1 MVKPYPTIEKVKFMF
16 ISSRAFIFA
25 GMLAIMAGCG
35 VREEAIKIVNHN
47 PLEQVKSTL
56 QNYVNGQALTS
67 EVTSF
72 EYMVNEVRKSSPEK
86 ADILKAGLEDLKSA
100 SGAALKSKAKAL
112 MAKLGIEA
120 EAPKK

>member
-1 MVKPYPTIEKVKFMF
+1 MAKPYPTINKVKSMF
-16 ISSRAFIFA
+16 ISSRAFILA
-25 GMLAIMAGCG
+25 GLLASMAGCG

-86 ADILKAGLEDLKSA
+86 ADILKVGLDDLKTA

-112 MAKLGIEA
+112 MTKLGIEVS
-120 EAPKK
+120 EKK

>member
-1 MVKPYPTIEKVKFMF
+1 MKIIKLLGIV
-16 ISSRAFIFA
+16 SFA
-25 GMLAIMAGCG
+25 IVASGCG
-35 VREEAIKIVNHN
+35 IKEETIKVVQIDVMS
-47 PLEQVKSTL
+47 QVKSTL

-100 SGAALKSKAKAL
+100 SGAALKSKAKTL